1 MRFILLIILLTISF
15 SASAQW
21 WRLDLKIKNIKFKKH
36 HTSQIVERPPILVAV
51 PNHSIARLPTAV
63 FVSPNIS
70 LLHISR
76 SEISYQLAEASM
88 IKTVQRNMRYGIYSD
103 ASYNFSELARLYLQ
117 QNRLSEAKWYL
128 LQSNSISRQQGDNK
142 HTISNLIDLAVV
154 KANAGDYKLALQD
167 LEEAHSIARY
177 KGFKSELTEID
188 QTILFIKQ
196 QRDAPPPNNP
206 SVQKLPGNVLKQSNL
221 AIFNRF
227 SVI

>member
-21 WRLDLKIKNIKFKKH
+21 WRLDLKIKNLKFKKQS
-36 HTSQIVERPPILVAV
+36 TLRVVERPPMLIPA
-51 PNHSIARLPTAV
+51 PNHSIARLPKAV
-63 FVSPNIS
+63 FMSPNIS
-70 LLHISR
+70 LLHLTR
-76 SEISYQLAEASM
+76 SEISYQLAEATM
-88 IKTVQRNMRYGIYSD
+88 IKTVQHNMRYGIYND

-154 KANAGDYKLALQD
+154 KANAGDFGLALQD

-177 KGFKSELTEID
+177 KGFKDDLKEID

-196 QRDAPPPNNP
+196 QRDSPVPHNSP
-206 SVQKLPGNVLKQSNL
+206 VQKPAGNSVKQSNL
-221 AIFNRF
+221 SIFKRF